1 MNIKDV
7 KTAIKVGDF
16 VLKKNHRNKIDI
28 KYLSNL
34 DNKILTDDLARIY
47 LITQGGIIKKIGGS
61 ASRGGIRATMNFY
74 TSAMTGSPGV
84 PRFVLHL
91 LIERALRKK
100 SKVEL
105 FMITS
110 PKTLAKVSGL
120 FGYKKVAIASFKE
133 MEDLCKSDYYSRE
146 ERYPDWNFQENHK
159 PYPPELAR
167 KHNLYHQKRLN
178 KNRSKFLAG
187 KI

>member
-16 VLKKNHRNKIDI
+16 VLRQNHRNKIDI
-28 KYLSNL
+28 KYFSSLSNR
-34 DNKILTDDLARIY
+34 ILTDDSARIY
-47 LITQGGIIKKIGGS
+47 LIVQDGIIKKIGGS
-61 ASRGGIRATMNFY
+61 TSKGGIKATMSFY
-74 TSAMTGSPGV
+74 ISAMTGSPGV

-91 LIERALRKK
+91 LIEKALRNK

-110 PKTLAKVSGL
+110 PRTLAKVSGL
-120 FGYKKVAIASFKE
+120 FGYKKVEIASFKE
-133 MEDLCKSDYYSRE
+133 MEDLCKSDYYSKE
-146 ERYPDWNFQENHK
+146 KKYPDWNFQENHK

-178 KNRSKFLAG
+178 KK
-187 KI
+187 